1 VLKKWAV
8 TQENHGLSDIDENPA
23 SIAYPPGIDVLA
35 QGIEGGIAQLLA
47 SC

>member
-1 VLKKWAV
+1 MGYRTLTK
-8 TQENHGLSDIDENPA
+8 TQLQLP
-23 SIAYPPGIDVLA
+23 IAQDIDVLA

>member
-1 VLKKWAV
+1 MGYRALTK
-8 TQENHGLSDIDENPA
+8 TQLQLPQD
-23 SIAYPPGIDVLA
+23 IDVLA